1 LITKKVVLQKDTK
14 KRFNYR
20 QKKKIKRFFSL
31 AMLWIFI
38 VLTIFPII
46 WMVVSSTSD
55 QEGLLT
61 GKIQPQLKNILTNY
75 HDMWTNINFG
85 LYFRNSLIIDAST
98 TIIALS
104 IAILAGYALA
114 RFKFIG
120 SNLFGVATLG
130 TQMIPGILFLLPLYL
145 IFLQIQQT
153 FGIKMVNTYRGII
166 ITYSAFYIPFSIWIL
181 RGFFASIPL
190 EIEEAARIDGC
201 TQFSAFI
208 RVILPLAIPGI
219 IAAAIYIFLMAWD
232 ELLFAWVLTTSADV
246 QTIPVGIRLFVGN
259 YQNRYDLLMAASTV
273 VTIPVALIFFLLQK
287 YFISGMTAGAVKG

>member
-1 LITKKVVLQKDTK
+1 MITDKMTTQNVSKKFL
-14 KRFNYR
+14 NYK
-20 QKKKIKRFFSL
+20 QKKKIKRYISL
-31 AMLWIFI
+31 TMLWIFI
-38 VLTIFPII
+38 VITIFPLI
-46 WMVVSSTSD
+46 WMVISSMSN

-61 GKIQPQLKNILTNY
+61 GKIQPQLKNILINY

-85 LYFRNSLIIDAST
+85 LYFKNSLIIDAST

-104 IAILAGYALA
+104 IAVLAGYALA

-120 SNLFGVATLG
+120 SNLFGIATLG

-153 FGIKMVNTYRGII
+153 FGIKMVNTYHGII

-181 RGFFASIPL
+181 RGFFTSIPL

>member
-1 LITKKVVLQKDTK
+1 MIKVETSKSVNNKKL
-14 KRFNYR
+14 NYR
-20 QKKKIKRFFSL
+20 QKKKIKRYISL
-31 AMLWIFI
+31 SMLWIF
-38 VLTIFPII
+38 VGLTIFPII
-46 WMVVSSTSD
+46 WMVLASAID
-55 QEGLLT
+55 QQGLLT
-61 GKIQPQLKNILTNY
+61 GNIHPQLKNVLTNY
-75 HDMWTNINFG
+75 HDMWTNIKFG
-85 LYFRNSLIIDAST
+85 LYFRNSLIIVTST
-98 TIIALS
+98 TIIALV

-153 FGIKMVNTYRGII
+153 IGLRMINTYHGII
-166 ITYSAFYIPFSIWIL
+166 LTYSAFYIPFSIWIL
-181 RGFFASIPL
+181 RGFFASIPM

-208 RVILPLAIPGI
+208 RVILPLAVPGI
-219 IAAAIYIFLMAWD
+219 IATAIYIFLMAWD
-232 ELLFAWVLTTSADV
+232 ELLFAWVLTTTSDV

-273 VTIPVALIFFLLQK
+273 VTIPVTLMFFLLQK

>member
-1 LITKKVVLQKDTK
+1 LIKVETSKSVNNKKL
-14 KRFNYR
+14 NYR
-20 QKKKIKRFFSL
+20 QKKKIKRYISL
-31 AMLWIFI
+31 SMLWIF
-38 VLTIFPII
+38 VGLTIFPII
-46 WMVVSSTSD
+46 WMVLASAID
-55 QEGLLT
+55 QQGLLT
-61 GKIQPQLKNILTNY
+61 GNIHPQLKNVLTNY
-75 HDMWTNINFG
+75 HDMWTNIKFG
-85 LYFRNSLIIDAST
+85 LYFRNSLIIVTST
-98 TIIALS
+98 TIIALV

-153 FGIKMVNTYRGII
+153 IGLRMINTYHGII
-166 ITYSAFYIPFSIWIL
+166 LTYSAFYIPFSIWIL
-181 RGFFASIPL
+181 RGFFASIPM

-208 RVILPLAIPGI
+208 RVILPLAVPGI
-219 IAAAIYIFLMAWD
+219 IATAIYIFLMAWD
-232 ELLFAWVLTTSADV
+232 ELLFAWVLTTTSDV

-273 VTIPVALIFFLLQK
+273 VTIPVTLMFFLLQK